1 MGLYSVMAYSVSQRT
16 HEIGIRMALGGQR
29 GNILGMV
36 LQKGLALAVTGIVA
50 GILAALA
57 CTQAVA
63 SLLLG
68 VSPADPLVFTSAA
81 LFLLAIAALATV
93 LPALSATK
101 VDPLTA
107 LRCE

>member
-1 MGLYSVMAYSVSQRT
+1 
-16 HEIGIRMALGGQR
+16 
-29 GNILGMV
+29 
-36 LQKGLALAVTGIVA
+36 
-50 GILAALA
+50 
-57 CTQAVA
+57 
-63 SLLLG
+63 LLG